1 MPFQISQVQFHSV
14 KAGNQYL
21 LDSNIWIQILSPKN
35 VVSYKNKQYNSLFQ
49 KIIKNNEVKIILPA
63 LLISEVLNRL
73 LREVHMNK
81 FARKNGYP
89 NGKDIPGDFFKDKF
103 RPSPEF
109 KKAYNLLCDDIRN
122 YSDSI
127 SLVNDSFGTDIN
139 YDDVLLDPPQGLDFN
154 DYFYCTLAKQNDYII
169 VTDDKD
175 FWVEDV
181 KIITESNTIIERNK
195 MLTVS
200 NSISKQ

>member
-1 MPFQISQVQFHSV
+1 MIFCAAFYKFHFR
-14 KAGNQYL
+14 KL
-21 LDSNIWIQILSPKN
+21 
-35 VVSYKNKQYNSLFQ
+35 
-49 KIIKNNEVKIILPA
+49 
-63 LLISEVLNRL
+63 
-73 LREVHMNK
+73 
-81 FARKNGYP
+81 ARKNGYP